1 MEKETKEPTAAVKK
15 IVQAISG
22 RAKRARA
29 ETPIFW
35 SFEFIKNIAGRY
47 YSTKEIKDALDI
59 LLDKRTVKL
68 YWYFWENEDS
78 NTPHLV
84 SAKEF
89 QKAKKA
95 GVFVCPATGKEVF
108 NFIGRFTVVYAVPPK
123 AKKK

>member
-15 IVQAISG
+15 IVQTISG
-22 RAKRARA
+22 RAKRA
-29 ETPIFW
+29 ETVLFW
-35 SFEFIKNIAGRY
+35 SFEFIKSMAGYY

-59 LLDKRTVKL
+59 LLAKKTIKL
-68 YWYFWENEDS
+68 YWYFWENED
-78 NTPHLV
+78 TPHLI